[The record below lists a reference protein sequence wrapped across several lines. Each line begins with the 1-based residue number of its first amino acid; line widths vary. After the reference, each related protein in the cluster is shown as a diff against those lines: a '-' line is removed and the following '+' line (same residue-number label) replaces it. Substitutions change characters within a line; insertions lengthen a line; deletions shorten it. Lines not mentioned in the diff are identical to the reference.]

1 MIIRIARQ
9 NSKQWKPNKTI
20 NPRVDSLSGC
30 QVGPSPLWYSHLGL
44 FCKRKCWIT
53 SITIQTCEWH
63 VLLSVVNKSIVSYCL
78 LVTYNS
84 FLTFTFP
91 VTRCMV
97 SSLSF
102 LWCFKSK
109 RLEESSGM
117 FLYTTAFSS
126 TTTQAVASC
135 SLLAAL
141 SIQVRCLL
149 TVVGFLSSTHTI
161 KKTSIC
167 IISSYIWV
175 SFDGQANKI
184 KRTQSYRELHICSYD
199 VTLGC
204 FLRP

>member
-1 MIIRIARQ
+1 METKQ
-9 NSKQWKPNKTI
+9 NHQPNGWFTF
-20 NPRVDSLSGC
+20 RLSGWTI
-30 QVGPSPLWYSHLGL
+30 PSLVLPLGSLL
-44 FCKRKCWIT
+44 QKKCWIT

-161 KKTSIC
+161 KKNVHMHHF
-167 IISSYIWV
+167 IIYLGFFWWSS
-175 SFDGQANKI
+175 
-184 KRTQSYRELHICSYD
+184 E
-199 VTLGC
+199 
-204 FLRP
+204 